1 MQAFDPDDIETAR
14 AFYLAIT
21 NPRHRAVL
29 DFLIDHP
36 DERFDEATLAERL
49 GLPEHRD
56 VARATY
62 AMGEIAASLGRKRPW
77 TEGQLG
83 YLMPA
88 AQATLLRRAR
98 EREAVSNVQAGTT
111 TSC

>member
-1 MQAFDPDDIETAR
+1 VQAFDPDDLETAV
-14 AFYLAIT
+14 AFYAAIT

-56 VARATY
+56 VARGTY
-62 AMGEIAASLGRKRPW
+62 AMGEIAAAMGRKRPW

-88 AQATLLRRAR
+88 AQAALLRQAR
-98 EREAVSNVQAGTT
+98 ERITRENASK
-111 TSC
+111 SR

>member
-1 MQAFDPDDIETAR
+1 MQAFDPDDVETAVT
-14 AFYLAIT
+14 FYAMVT

-49 GLPEHRD
+49 ELPEHRD

-62 AMGEIAASLGRKRPW
+62 AMGEIAARLGRKRPW

-88 AQATLLRRAR
+88 AQAALLRQAR
-98 EREAVSNVQAGTT
+98 ERIAGER
-111 TSC
+111 TSEHQ

>member
-1 MQAFDPDDIETAR
+1 MQAFDPEDLESAL
-14 AFYLAIT
+14 AFYAAIT
-21 NPRHRAVL
+21 NVRHRAVL

-62 AMGEIAASLGRKRPW
+62 AMGEIAASMGRKRPW

-88 AQATLLRRAR
+88 VQAALLRQAR
-98 EREAVSNVQAGTT
+98 ERVAREC
-111 TSC
+111 TSENQ